1 MKQIL
6 VCILM
11 IMIIGLQADCAI
23 FQGGVS
29 AVGKGNQVIDRDT
42 KAPISN
48 ARIVLPK
55 QNYSTVTDS
64 NGFFDIGINTTG
76 TSVISVEKAGY
87 KPYSLTINSNGLN
100 NPLILEI
107 EKKGAHNITID
118 TNMYHLGDNNYSEM
132 SANAGE
138 FRIRPTGPFYSTIFN
153 LSDASLTRPVYLVI
167 GSIIGIDTAMARGI
181 GQNKITNSY
190 ASPPEVY
197 LNGNK
202 IAEIK
207 INGDGQKIKLP
218 NNLLR
223 RKNELTIKTGVNLM
237 QTAYIDYDDIEIMN
251 LYIE

>member
-1 MKQIL
+1 MKRTLIA
-6 VCILM
+6 ILM
-11 IMIIGLQADCAI
+11 IMVIGLQAQSAI

-42 KAPISN
+42 KAPIAN

-64 NGFFDIGINTTG
+64 NGFFDIAINTTG
-76 TSVISVEKAGY
+76 TSIISVEKAGY
-87 KPYSLTINSNGLN
+87 KPYSMTINSNGQN
-100 NPLILEI
+100 SPLILEI

-153 LSDASLTRPVYLVI
+153 LSDSSLTRPVYLVI

-223 RKNELTIKTGVNLM
+223 HKNELTIKTGVNLM

>member
-1 MKQIL
+1 MKRTLIA
-6 VCILM
+6 ILM
-11 IMIIGLQADCAI
+11 IMVIGLQAQSAI

-42 KAPISN
+42 KAPIAN

-64 NGFFDIGINTTG
+64 NGFFDIAINTTG
-76 TSVISVEKAGY
+76 TSIISVEKAGY
-87 KPYSLTINSNGLN
+87 KPYSMTINSNGQN
-100 NPLILEI
+100 SPLILEI

-138 FRIRPTGPFYSTIFN
+138 FRMRPTGPFYSTIFN
-153 LSDASLTRPVYLVI
+153 LSDSSLTRPVYLVI

-223 RKNELTIKTGVNLM
+223 HKNELTIKTGVNLM

>member
-1 MKQIL
+1 MKQLLI
-6 VCILM
+6 CILM
-11 IMIIGLQADCAI
+11 IMMIGLQAECAV

-29 AVGKGNQVIDRDT
+29 TVGKGNQVIDRDT
-42 KAPISN
+42 KAPIAN

-55 QNYSTVTDS
+55 QNFSTVTDS

-76 TSVISVEKAGY
+76 TSIISVEKAGY

-100 NPLILEI
+100 SPMILEI
-107 EKKGAHNITID
+107 EKSGAHNITID

-138 FRIRPTGPFYSTIFN
+138 FRVRPTGPFYSTVFTLNSTN
-153 LSDASLTRPVYLVI
+153 LSRPVYLVI

-181 GQNKITNSY
+181 GQNRITNSY

-223 RKNELTIKTGVNLM
+223 QKNELTIKTGINLM